1 MTYSKVV
8 SRMMLNIQ
16 KLLKTVIIPTF
27 IFMNFRTIVSN
38 KINHSYGI
46 REGGWYGNYT
56 TSQSP
61 YTYEC
66 SGVPG
71 STDC

>member
-1 MTYSKVV
+1 MYKMKKSLFLI
-8 SRMMLNIQ
+8 M
-16 KLLKTVIIPTF
+16 F
-27 IFMNFRTIVSN
+27 IVMNNYTSDSIEIGN
-38 KINHSYGI
+38 DYGI

-56 TSQSP
+56 SSQSP